1 MNLKLNDDYID
12 EGITYGPLPNF
23 NGSFE
28 MFFIEKAA
36 NLIYKSNYNNHFT
49 NTQLIVSIYEM
60 N

>member
-36 NLIYKSNYNNHFT
+36 NLIYKSNNNMS
-49 NTQLIVSIYEM
+49 NTQLIVSK
-60 N
+60 